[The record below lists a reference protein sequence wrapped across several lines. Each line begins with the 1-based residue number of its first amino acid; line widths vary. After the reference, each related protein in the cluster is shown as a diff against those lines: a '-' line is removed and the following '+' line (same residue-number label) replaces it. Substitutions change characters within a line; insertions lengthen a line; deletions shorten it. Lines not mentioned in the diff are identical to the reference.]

1 MKALL
6 LNSGI
11 GKRMGDLT
19 RDMPKCL
26 VEVYDQETILYRQV
40 KALIENGIEEIII
53 TTGPFEEKIKKYL
66 DEAFPGLRFHYVLN
80 PLYESTNYIY
90 SMLLAKDFMDDDIIL
105 MHGDLVFEEI
115 LLEKT
120 IQSSYANTVLVNP
133 QASLPEKDFKARV
146 ENGRVKEIS
155 IHIFDDNCFFLIPLY
170 KLSREL
176 CEKWLA
182 EIEEFKKQG
191 KLSVYA
197 EDALNNIL
205 KEQSLYPIYFNRE
218 LCSEIDDVGDLE
230 TVRNLMASQAG
241 GSRLCP

>member
-19 RDMPKCL
+19 QNKPKCL
-26 VEVYDQETILYRQV
+26 VELQGQETILYRQV
-40 KALIENGIEEIII
+40 RALLEYGITEIII
-53 TTGPFEEKIKKYL
+53 TTGPFEEQIKAYL
-66 DEAFPGLRFHYVLN
+66 KEHFPRLRIHYVLN

-120 IQSSYANTVLVNP
+120 IQTSHANTVLVNP

-146 ENGRVKEIS
+146 EKGQVREIS

-170 KLSREL
+170 KLSQEL

-182 EIEEFKKQG
+182 EMEAFEKQG

-241 GSRLCP
+241 GK